1 MGLLD
6 KIKEVVSGNNEK
18 KVLPIEI
25 DPNEAPWFPQIH
37 DQKELSKKRQELQS
51 MVAKAA
57 EDGNIS
63 LLEYQELQRLTVLV
77 GVNNTEL
84 AKLIITEY
92 KQQLKKQIQLCASDG
107 DVNESEMEALVKRAK
122 ELGMSKE
129 ELMLLINEALSNHK
143 EEVRKRV
150 TVIMAG
156 LATTLLAAGCVAVK
170 ILMET
175 SAKGNLKMSFSVK
188 NKNITKDTTIT
199 RNYNTTKTT
208 TINHKKG

>member
-37 DQKELSKKRQELQS
+37 DQNELSKKRQELQS

-63 LLEYQELQRLTVLV
+63 FLEYQELQNLTVLV

-122 ELGMSKE
+122 ELGMSKD

-143 EEVRKRV
+143 EEVRKRANA
-150 TVIMAG
+150 ILAG
-156 LATTLLAAGCVAVK
+156 LAATFLAAGCVAVK

-175 SAKGNLKMSFSVK
+175 SAKGNLKLSFSVK